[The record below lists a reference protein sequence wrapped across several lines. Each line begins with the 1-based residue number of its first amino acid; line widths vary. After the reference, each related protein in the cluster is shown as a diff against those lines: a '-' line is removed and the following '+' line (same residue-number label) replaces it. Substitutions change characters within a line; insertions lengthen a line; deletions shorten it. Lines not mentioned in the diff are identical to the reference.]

1 MGPILF
7 ILRKYW
13 WPERGGLV
21 GFGVWISVVGVA
33 LSVALL
39 MVVLAIMSGFTE
51 IFQRNYTRI
60 ESDIVVAPYSSAE
73 ISGEIA
79 SALNAEAAVQ
89 AFTPIKLSQGMVLKN
104 GVGGVVLEGVDWKTT
119 GQVTPWNELWVE
131 KPKDYGKPFPQE
143 AHWIWLGEPL
153 AKKLRVHAGDWV
165 DVLITDGRARRV
177 IPFLVTGI
185 SKLGMYD
192 HDMRFARMD
201 LQVLDD
207 LFRKYGLE
215 PRYKVK
221 LKKGADI
228 NVVAK
233 RLAGRLKGRA
243 TVKKWSELHVTVLQ
257 AVEHQKK
264 MLYLILQILVGLAAM
279 NVVSL
284 LLVTAHLRRKELA
297 VMRAMGMRAHQLFE
311 LFILQGLGV
320 GVIGVGVGMA
330 LGGAVCFLFQN
341 FQPSFLSESVYNVTR
356 LPLDVRPWDLV
367 WISCGGLIISVL
379 FSAIPAWSLIRQQPL
394 EVLKQE

>member
-51 IFQRNYTRI
+51 VFQRNYTRI

-143 AHWIWLGEPL
+143 AHWIWLG
-153 AKKLRVHAGDWV
+153 V
-165 DVLITDGRARRV
+165 GRRPDYRWSCA
-177 IPFLVTGI
+177 PSG
-185 SKLGMYD
+185 
-192 HDMRFARMD
+192 
-201 LQVLDD
+201 
-207 LFRKYGLE
+207 
-215 PRYKVK
+215 
-221 LKKGADI
+221 
-228 NVVAK
+228 
-233 RLAGRLKGRA
+233 
-243 TVKKWSELHVTVLQ
+243 TVSSDRH
-257 AVEHQKK
+257 
-264 MLYLILQILVGLAAM
+264 
-279 NVVSL
+279 
-284 LLVTAHLRRKELA
+284 
-297 VMRAMGMRAHQLFE
+297 F
-311 LFILQGLGV
+311 
-320 GVIGVGVGMA
+320 
-330 LGGAVCFLFQN
+330 
-341 FQPSFLSESVYNVTR
+341 
-356 LPLDVRPWDLV
+356 
-367 WISCGGLIISVL
+367 
-379 FSAIPAWSLIRQQPL
+379 
-394 EVLKQE
+394 